1 MSDFR
6 QFRLLNTA
14 GAVYDLCDSRHFFAS
29 PDGLGFVRSFS
40 TLQTGSAFVAAGN
53 DLQQQTVTG
62 EMVFDGYDEYSDF
75 VAFITGTELT
85 LAYQPA
91 HSENWYY
98 RTCKVSSLKKTEV
111 SSATGRLH
119 CNVDFLCFSQ
129 WYEPVIV
136 ENSLPELDENSLFP
150 LTFPFTFEDRN
161 INEIVI
167 QNNSAERAPCKIAIA
182 GACSNPRWELR
193 TNGVLV
199 ADGKVGI
206 SLLSGEWLIVD
217 ANVES
222 MRIVKSVNGVETDVY
237 QYSDF
242 STDRFI
248 YAPSGKSVLSFFHD
262 SVTALTIAVEVRKVA
277 DTV

>member
-6 QFRLLNTA
+6 QFRLLNAA
-14 GAVYDLCDSRHFFAS
+14 GAVYDLCDTCHFFAS

-98 RTCKVSSLKKTEV
+98 RTCKVTSLKKTEV

-193 TNGVLV
+193 ANGVLV

-237 QYSDF
+237 QHSDF

-262 SVTALTIAVEVRKVA
+262 SATALTIAVEVRKVA

>member
-1 MSDFR
+1 M
-6 QFRLLNTA
+6 
-14 GAVYDLCDSRHFFAS
+14 GAEYDLCHLDHALYS
-29 PDGLGFVRSFS
+29 PDGLGFSKSHDSV
-40 TLQTGSAFVAAGN
+40 QVGSAFALVEERLN
-53 DLQQQTVTG
+53 QQTITG
-62 EMVFDGYDEYSDF
+62 EMVFKGYDKYTEF
-75 VAFITGTELT
+75 KNFISNGKLT
-85 LAYQPA
+85 LAYQPR
-91 HSENWYY
+91 NNDTWYY
-98 RTCKVSSLKKTEV
+98 RSCRVKDLKKGDI
-111 SSATGRLH
+111 SSTTHRLH

>member
-40 TLQTGSAFVAAGN
+40 TLQTGSAFVAAGK

-182 GACSNPRWELR
+182 GACSNTRWELR

-262 SVTALTIAVEVRKVA
+262 SATALTIAVEVRKVA